1 MQPGTTCWGRK
12 AEVAKILDVIRDSPR
27 SALLLFGDSG
37 IGKSTLI
44 KEVAHMLEH
53 KSLVPQQLLAPREF
67 YVGFY
72 EATPSDND
80 PLLRSLD
87 NLLRQIYSVGGIPE
101 QARIDW
107 TKLQKSL
114 SLTGLREFLNGV
126 LKGMVESSG
135 LGVFAKAAMAGFGWL
150 EEKALSLEA
159 KVPTGFI
166 PPLSVDVPGYR
177 GHSTRSSLGEDVGF
191 YN

>member
-1 MQPGTTCWGRK
+1 
-12 AEVAKILDVIRDSPR
+12 
-27 SALLLFGDSG
+27 
-37 IGKSTLI
+37 
-44 KEVAHMLEH
+44 MLEH

-126 LKGMVESSG
+126 LKSMVESSG

-166 PPLSVDVPGYR
+166 PPLSVDVFRDIVGILREVLSEKTLVFIIDNLSASAEAVSSAVR
-177 GHSTRSSLGEDVGF
+177 GFGSADTIQGF
-191 YN
+191 LSQDF